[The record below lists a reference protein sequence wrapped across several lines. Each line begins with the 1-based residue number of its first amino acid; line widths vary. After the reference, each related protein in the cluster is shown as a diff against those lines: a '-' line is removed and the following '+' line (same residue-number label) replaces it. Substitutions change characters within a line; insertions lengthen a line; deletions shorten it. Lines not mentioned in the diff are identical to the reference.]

1 MLRYALVRDP
11 QQWAQFEQAS
21 SDLDHWIDDHDPSMN
36 PQVAAHH
43 RR

>member
-11 QQWAQFEQAS
+11 EQWAQFDKAS
-21 SDLDHWIDDHDPSMN
+21 SELDHWIDDHDPSLN
-36 PQVAAHH
+36 PRI